1 MKHTT
6 AAAVAITA
14 FSFLGLLTLPM
25 NADAGR
31 FRGGNMVQSN
41 VATQTRTGAQFQYR
55 GQQGPGTGFVDADG
69 DGICDNT
76 GLPVGVR
83 PGAGMGQGQGVGFV
97 DADGDGINDNFIDAD
112 GDGICDLRQ

>member
-6 AAAVAITA
+6 AAAAAITA

-41 VATQTRTGAQFQYR
+41 VATQARIG
-55 GQQGPGTGFVDADG
+55 GQQGPGIGFVDADGDGINDNFVDTDG

-97 DADGDGINDNFIDAD
+97 DADGDGI
-112 GDGICDLRQ
+112 CDRRQ